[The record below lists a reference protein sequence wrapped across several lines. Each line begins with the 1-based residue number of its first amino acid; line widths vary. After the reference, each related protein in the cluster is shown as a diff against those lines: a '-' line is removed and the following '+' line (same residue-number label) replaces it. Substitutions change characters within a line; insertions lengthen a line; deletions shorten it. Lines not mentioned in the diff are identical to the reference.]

1 MDKLDMKIRFEA
13 ARYIYPGTKR
23 GPVIEWEYFMS
34 LKRFNGNR
42 SVIIPLLVPAIKKQI
57 AHRKNATDFVPP
69 WKHFKSWVYNS
80 YWTLEFGA
88 AITDPQ
94 EIMRKRQDKQ
104 RDIDR
109 ENVGKWLRGQTLEAR
124 KEYAGNWPNHKW
136 LVDEIE
142 AERI

>member
-13 ARYIYPGTKR
+13 ARYLYPGTKR
-23 GPVIEWEYFMS
+23 GPVIEWQYFMS
-34 LKRFNGNR
+34 LGKFNGRR

-57 AHRKNATDFVPP
+57 AHRKAATDFVPP

-80 YWTLEFGA
+80 YWTLEFGS

-94 EIMRKRQDKQ
+94 EIIRKRQAKQ
-104 RDIDR
+104 RGADR
-109 ENVGKWLRGQTLEAR
+109 ENIEGWLREQTSTTRLA
-124 KEYAGNWPNHKW
+124 YAAAWPNHKW

-142 AERI
+142 GE